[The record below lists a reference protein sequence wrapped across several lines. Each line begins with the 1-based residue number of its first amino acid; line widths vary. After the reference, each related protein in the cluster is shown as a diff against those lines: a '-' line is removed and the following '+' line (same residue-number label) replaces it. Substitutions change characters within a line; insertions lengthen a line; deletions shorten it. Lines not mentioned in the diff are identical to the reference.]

1 MKVFFLIDST
11 FSERD
16 FIRFGIDAFIRD
28 NIQVYLWS
36 FSDLRGDTVSELG
49 FEENLYHKQVNYFI
63 FTDFKELGE
72 KIKEID
78 KAFLIDQ
85 RSALYK
91 KYTTCWFK
99 DNGAIIVKLDQ
110 GLLPVSIWTPST
122 RDKLII
128 LRNFFINYGFY
139 KIISKLVKY
148 FFRHFRNSECCS
160 IKVCSGSASKC
171 DNGVFEIQSH
181 ALDYDI
187 YLQEKD
193 KEKNSENYIVFLDNG
208 MVGPPDYYK
217 LNIPNYC
224 TKEVYYPLLRSFF
237 NKIEEKTGL
246 SIIVSLH
253 PRLLI
258 TDDLVYQYGNRRLIL
273 GKTAELVR
281 DAELVLAHDTTA
293 INFVALWS
301 IPLVIITTNQIER
314 AIYASMEAT
323 TQILKTTRININDS
337 YDDIDFLEIA
347 QRPIPQYDNFVE
359 NFIKVSGSSIQNSAL
374 ILIKGL
380 KKYKQ

>member
-1 MKVFFLIDST
+1 MHI
-11 FSERD
+11 
-16 FIRFGIDAFIRD
+16 
-28 NIQVYLWS
+28 
-36 FSDLRGDTVSELG
+36 
-49 FEENLYHKQVNYFI
+49 I
-63 FTDFKELGE
+63 F
-72 KIKEID
+72 
-78 KAFLIDQ
+78 
-85 RSALYK
+85 
-91 KYTTCWFK
+91 
-99 DNGAIIVKLDQ
+99 
-110 GLLPVSIWTPST
+110 
-122 RDKLII
+122 
-128 LRNFFINYGFY
+128 
-139 KIISKLVKY
+139 
-148 FFRHFRNSECCS
+148 
-160 IKVCSGSASKC
+160 
-171 DNGVFEIQSH
+171 
-181 ALDYDI
+181 
-187 YLQEKD
+187 
-193 KEKNSENYIVFLDNG
+193 
-208 MVGPPDYYK
+208 
-217 LNIPNYC
+217 
-224 TKEVYYPLLRSFF
+224 LRSFF